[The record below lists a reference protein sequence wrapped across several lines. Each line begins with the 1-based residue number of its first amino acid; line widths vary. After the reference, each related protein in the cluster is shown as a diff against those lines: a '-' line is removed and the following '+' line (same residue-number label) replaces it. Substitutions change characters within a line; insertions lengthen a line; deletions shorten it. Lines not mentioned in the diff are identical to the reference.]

1 MRLLLVVDVVVVVDV
16 VERLQD
22 EIFLTYPSIHSILVP
37 LFYFIIL
44 SLLNLCFIFFLCC
57 VLSRLLLDARYKRSI
72 LIGWLSR
79 DQCDQT
85 LE

>member
-1 MRLLLVVDVVVVVDV
+1 MRLLLLVDVVVVVDV

-57 VLSRLLLDARYKRSI
+57 VLSRLLLDVRYKRSI